1 MPFSKTALLIFSTL
15 AALSSA
21 LPGSH
26 RSEIDLPIS
35 PRDETTIHPV
45 TCYGR
50 SYTPAELSAA
60 VAEGCRQEQKNK
72 NRRRSG
78 YPHWYKN
85 REGIAFQV
93 QASKYMEY
101 PILYSGEIYP
111 GYGKLCSTIA
121 SREKRLLKSMQV
133 FLGPTALCL
142 FQNRASM
149 LGLWP
154 MTVLRRITPIGL

>member
-111 GYGKLCSTIA
+111 GYGIPGPD
-121 SREKRLLKSMQV
+121 RVV
-133 FLGPTALCL
+133 FVSESCIYAGA
-142 FQNRASM
+142 
-149 LGLWP
+149 
-154 MTVLRRITPIGL
+154 MTHDGAPADHPNWFVACT